1 VMVVP
6 RHWREREHRYRL
18 VATKCKICGRIYF
31 PPRSVCPNCGRKSI
45 GNMEKLQL
53 SGNGTVYTYTIVH
66 SGMNA
71 FKLQKPY
78 ILAIIELEEGPR
90 VTGQIVDAEPNEVY
104 IGMPVRMVFRR
115 IRQEGASGIIHY
127 GYKFAPR

>member
-1 VMVVP
+1 
-6 RHWREREHRYRL
+6 
-18 VATKCKICGRIYF
+18 
-31 PPRSVCPNCGRKSI
+31 
-45 GNMEKLQL
+45 
-53 SGNGTVYTYTIVH
+53 
-66 SGMNA
+66 NA

>member
-53 SGNGTVYTYTIVH
+53 SGNGTV
-66 SGMNA
+66 
-71 FKLQKPY
+71 
-78 ILAIIELEEGPR
+78 
-90 VTGQIVDAEPNEVY
+90 PNEVY